1 MKLIGAAILEFG
13 QQHSPHGFLQN
24 SCNTGN
30 NRTMSFDIPT
40 VLGGQ
45 VHRACVCDVLPFEA
59 DRGSNT
65 GVISFCPIAL
75 YTGFSVEL
83 FRDLKHRRL
92 SFDNPT
98 VLFSTMSNR

>member
-13 QQHSPHGFLQN
+13 QQHSN
-24 SCNTGN
+24 
-30 NRTMSFDIPT
+30 T
-40 VLGGQ
+40 VL
-45 VHRACVCDVLPFEA
+45 VYDVLSFEA

-65 GVISFCPIAL
+65 GVISFCPTAL